1 MTRRRELVVAAAAA
15 LVATAGDLL
24 MLLVANAARP
34 ELALPRPPPLALP
47 LGAFLGIV
55 AIPLYAL
62 GYHAVARAI
71 APGSPLRARIVRGCG
86 LGAALIGAAIHGATA
101 LAIRADQTA
110 GANAGSPLESVA
122 ANGLLVAAWAAAALL
137 AVAASAAIAGARSLA
152 RPVAWLNP
160 AAATLL
166 LALAGLPGELGRS
179 FLVPAAPNLAHAAF
193 FGAAALAASGSGQ
206 RRSVR

>member
-1 MTRRRELVVAAAAA
+1 MTIRCELAVAATAAA
-15 LVATAGDLL
+15 VATAGDLL

-34 ELALPRPPPLALP
+34 ELALSRPPPLVLP

-62 GYHAVARAI
+62 GYRAVARAI
-71 APGSPLRARIVRGCG
+71 APGSPLRARIVQGCG
-86 LGAALIGAAIHGATA
+86 LGAAGIGAAIHGATA
-101 LAIRADQTA
+101 LAIRAEPTA

-122 ANGLLVAAWAAAALL
+122 ASGLLVAAWAAAALL
-137 AVAASAAIAGARSLA
+137 VVVASAAIAGARSLP

-166 LALAGLPGELGRS
+166 LALAGLPGALGRA
-179 FLVPAAPNLAHAAF
+179 FLVPAAPNLAHVAF
-193 FGAAALAASGSGQ
+193 FCVAALAASGPS
-206 RRSVR
+206 RWR